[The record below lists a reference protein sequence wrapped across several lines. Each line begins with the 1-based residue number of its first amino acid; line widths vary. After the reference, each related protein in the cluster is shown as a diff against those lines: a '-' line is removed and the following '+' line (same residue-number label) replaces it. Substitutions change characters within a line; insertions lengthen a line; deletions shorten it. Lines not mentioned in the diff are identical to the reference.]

1 MLAAFPL
8 SVYRADLAQIAV
20 SVFQTMLTVDI
31 VPVDVSWT
39 PQPDT
44 LTAAIYFAGTWKGAV
59 LLECSR
65 TQAFEFT
72 HRLMAI
78 DPPSCIN
85 DDVRDTMGELANML
99 AGNLKSVL
107 PHGIGLS
114 MPSVVEGTDYSLRIC
129 GGNLIDRMPF
139 SCETGVIWV
148 TLIELLEH
156 ASE

>member
-8 SVYRADLAQIAV
+8 RVYRADLSQIVV
-20 SVFQTMLTVDI
+20 SVFQTMLNLEI
-31 VPVDVSWT
+31 VPAEVEWAT
-39 PQPDT
+39 RPDT

-78 DPPSCIN
+78 EPPATIN

-129 GGNLIDRMPF
+129 GGNLVDRMPF
-139 SCETGVIWV
+139 TSAMGVIWV

-156 ASE
+156 ASD